1 MTNVKKLRT
10 ANDQLPRPS
19 REEAEEA
26 VSVLLRWIGEDPSRE
41 GLRATPG
48 RVVRAWEEFSA
59 GYGQCAD
66 DILGTTFDDI
76 AGYNDFVL
84 VRNIDFIS
92 HCEHHMVPIIGRAHV
107 AYWPDEKIV
116 GISKLARV
124 VDVFAKRLVSQE
136 NMTREIM
143 ESIERALKPKGT
155 AVLIDAAHHCM
166 SIRGAAKPDS
176 STVTAL
182 FSGIFEHDDRVRE
195 RFLSLAR

>member
-1 MTNVKKLRT
+1 MTNVKKLKS
-10 ANDQLPRPS
+10 ANDALPRPT
-19 REEAEEA
+19 REDAEEA

-66 DILGTTFDDI
+66 EILGTTFDDI

-84 VRNIDFIS
+84 VKNIDFIS

-136 NMTREIM
+136 NMTREII
-143 ESIERALKPKGT
+143 ESIERVLKPKGT
-155 AVLIDAAHHCM
+155 AVMIDAAHHCM

-182 FSGIFEHDDRVRE
+182 FSGIFEHDDKVRE

>member
-1 MTNVKKLRT
+1 MTNVKKLKT
-10 ANDQLPRPS
+10 ANDTLSRPS
-19 REEAEEA
+19 RQEAEEA

-76 AGYNDFVL
+76 EGYNDFVL
-84 VRNIDFIS
+84 VKNIDFIS

-136 NMTREIM
+136 NMTREVM

-155 AVLIDAAHHCM
+155 AVMIDAAHHCM

-182 FSGIFEHDDRVRE
+182 FSGIFEHDDKVRE

>member
-1 MTNVKKLRT
+1 MTNVKKLKS
-10 ANDQLPRPS
+10 ANDALPRPT
-19 REEAEEA
+19 REDAEEA

-84 VRNIDFIS
+84 VKNIDFIS

-136 NMTREIM
+136 NMTREII
-143 ESIERALKPKGT
+143 ESIE
-155 AVLIDAAHHCM
+155 
-166 SIRGAAKPDS
+166 
-176 STVTAL
+176 
-182 FSGIFEHDDRVRE
+182 
-195 RFLSLAR
+195 